1 VSCLLPIH
9 FKHSKVESAI
19 ISASVVVLTATASY
33 VVVPSATASYVVV
46 SAKIILNVL
55 NDIVIVDDSDVIV
68 LIEASSSSS
77 SSPTSSISVAAVSRM
92 TCDINAL
99 LYHIKMARR
108 KKCQQSIDMRLKG
121 FTGYVRHKIYAVS
134 NKSDHS
140 LTHLDYS

>member
-1 VSCLLPIH
+1 MSYLLSIH

-19 ISASVVVLTATASY
+19 ISASVI
-33 VVVPSATASYVVV
+33 VPTVTASYVVV
-46 SAKIILNVL
+46 STKIILNVL
-55 NDIVIVDDSDVIV
+55 HDIVIVDDSDVIV

-77 SSPTSSISVAAVSRM
+77 PTSSITVAAVTVSRM

-108 KKCQQSIDMRLKG
+108 KKSQQSIDMRPKG
-121 FTGYVRHKIYAVS
+121 FTGYVRHKIYQTVS

-140 LTHLDYS
+140 FTHLDYS

>member
-1 VSCLLPIH
+1 MSYLLSIH

-19 ISASVVVLTATASY
+19 ISASVI
-33 VVVPSATASYVVV
+33 VPTVTASYVVV
-46 SAKIILNVL
+46 STKIILNVL
-55 NDIVIVDDSDVIV
+55 HDIVIVDDSDVIV

-77 SSPTSSISVAAVSRM
+77 PTSSITVAAVTVSRM

-108 KKCQQSIDMRLKG
+108 KKSQQSIDMRPMG
-121 FTGYVRHKIYAVS
+121 VHGYVRHKIYQTVS

-140 LTHLDYS
+140 FTHLDYS

>member
-1 VSCLLPIH
+1 MSYLLSIH

-19 ISASVVVLTATASY
+19 ISASVVVPT
-33 VVVPSATASYVVV
+33 VTASYVVV
-46 SAKIILNVL
+46 STKIILNVL
-55 NDIVIVDDSDVIV
+55 HDIVIVDDSDVIV

-77 SSPTSSISVAAVSRM
+77 SSPTSSISVAAVTVSRM

-108 KKCQQSIDMRLKG
+108 KKSQQSIDMRPKG
-121 FTGYVRHKIYAVS
+121 FSGYVRHKIYQTVS

-140 LTHLDYS
+140 FTHLDYS

>member
-1 VSCLLPIH
+1 MSYLLSIH

-19 ISASVVVLTATASY
+19 ISASVI
-33 VVVPSATASYVVV
+33 VPTVTASYVVV
-46 SAKIILNVL
+46 STKIILNVL
-55 NDIVIVDDSDVIV
+55 HDIVIVDDSDVIV

-77 SSPTSSISVAAVSRM
+77 SSSPTSSISVAAVTVSRM

-108 KKCQQSIDMRLKG
+108 KKSQQSIDMRPMG
-121 FTGYVRHKIYAVS
+121 VHGYVRHKIYQTVS

-140 LTHLDYS
+140 FTHLDYS

>member
-1 VSCLLPIH
+1 MSYLLSIH

-19 ISASVVVLTATASY
+19 ISASVVVPT
-33 VVVPSATASYVVV
+33 VTASYVVV
-46 SAKIILNVL
+46 STKIILNVL
-55 NDIVIVDDSDVIV
+55 HDIVIVDDSDVIV

-77 SSPTSSISVAAVSRM
+77 SSSSPTSSISVAAVTVSRM

-108 KKCQQSIDMRLKG
+108 KKSQQSIDMRPMG
-121 FTGYVRHKIYAVS
+121 VHGYVRHKIYQTVS

-140 LTHLDYS
+140 FTHLDYS